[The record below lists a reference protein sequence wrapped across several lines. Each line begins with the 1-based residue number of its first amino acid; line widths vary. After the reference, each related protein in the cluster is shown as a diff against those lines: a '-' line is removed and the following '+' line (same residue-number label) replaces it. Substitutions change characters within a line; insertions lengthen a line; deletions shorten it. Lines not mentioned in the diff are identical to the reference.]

1 MLEAQKTSTYFIG
14 PWAGEITVRQY
25 SQKSQGLPV
34 CLRQGNAFSQA
45 NGQTQNLTG
54 FYWAGSFTQWYNMR
68 LVLCDLIHL
77 TARQTFYV
85 NLLTVWE
92 TEVSVVKWPS
102 VRVNE
107 FRLNRLIAL
116 AIAF

>member
-77 TARQTFYV
+77 TARQTF
-85 NLLTVWE
+85 T
-92 TEVSVVKWPS
+92 
-102 VRVNE
+102 
-107 FRLNRLIAL
+107 
-116 AIAF
+116 